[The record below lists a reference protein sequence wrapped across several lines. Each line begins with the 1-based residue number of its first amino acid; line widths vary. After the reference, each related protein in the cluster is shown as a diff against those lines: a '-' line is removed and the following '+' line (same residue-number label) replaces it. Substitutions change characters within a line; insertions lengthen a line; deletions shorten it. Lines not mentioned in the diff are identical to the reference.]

1 MSTLL
6 HIDSSARFTG
16 SITRQLSA
24 AYAEQWQAKNVGG
37 KVVRRD
43 LAKDTLPHITEA
55 LIGAYYTPADKRS
68 AEQQSIIALSD
79 TLVDELLAAD
89 TLVIGI
95 PMYNFAPPSAF
106 KAWIDHICRV
116 GRTFGYT
123 DKGATGLVTGKRAIV
138 ILSRGGVYSEGPA
151 QALEFQGTYIRGV
164 LGFLGITD
172 VELVIAEGVSMGE
185 EKTKQAIAQAQEQIS
200 ANV

>member
-24 AYAEQWQAKNVGG
+24 AYAEQWQAKNPDG
-37 KVVRRD
+37 KVVQRD
-43 LAKDTLPHITEA
+43 LATSDIPHISEA
-55 LIGAYYTPADKRS
+55 LLGAYFTPADQRS

-79 TLVDELLAAD
+79 KLVDELLAAD

-106 KAWIDHICRV
+106 KAWIDHVCRA
-116 GRTFGYT
+116 GRTFSYT
-123 DKGATGLVTGKRAIV
+123 DKGPVGLVTGKRAVV
-138 ILSRGGVYSEGPA
+138 ILTRGGVYSEGPA
-151 QALEFQGTYIRGV
+151 QALDFQGTYIKGV
-164 LGFLGITD
+164 LGFIGITD

-185 EKTKQAIAQAQEQIS
+185 EKTKEAIAQAQQKLS